1 MPVHFYVQRNSSF
14 NTIGTPIPFSLA
26 LVNEGNAMNLQTGK
40 FTAPRTGIYFFSFT
54 GHVDFPA
61 SSSTYIGID
70 LYRNGDLFGASLVQE
85 TNTGTY
91 QMSQLTLQWTLNLKS
106 GDQVWMMID
115 AISSEVLLYD
125 NLVHFTHFSGFMLQ
139 EEIVASVIWC

>member
-1 MPVHFYVQRNSSF
+1 
-14 NTIGTPIPFSLA
+14 
-26 LVNEGNAMNLQTGK
+26 MNLQMGK

-61 SSSTYIGID
+61 SSSAYIGID

-125 NLVHFTHFSGFMLQ
+125 NAVHFTHFSGFMLQ
-139 EEIVASVIWC
+139 EEIVASVI